1 MHTFKQEDNRK
12 MKLGDK
18 VRFVSEVGGGTVTG
32 FQGKNVVLVEDED
45 GFEIPMLRQEVV
57 VIDEEKE
64 RKALP
69 KEEKEEKGES
79 QTLEQEPC
87 DRPITF
93 RAKPIERA
101 GGNVLNVMLA
111 IVPSTQHHSLYN
123 LYIINDCNYQ
133 LSVQLLREQGM
144 GWMVVYQDTLI
155 PNSKIRVCEL
165 HIDEVNEWEH
175 LCVQL
180 LASKVDKPFA
190 LKMPQARHIRL
201 QPMKFHRPA
210 TFMHTPFFS
219 EDAWLI
225 EVVKEEEKPV

>member
-1 MHTFKQEDNRK
+1 

-57 VIDEEKE
+57 VIDVEKE

-69 KEEKEEKGES
+69 KEEEEEKGA
-79 QTLEQEPC
+79 EQAPELEPC

-101 GGNVLNVMLA
+101 GGNLLNVMLA
-111 IVPSTQHHSLYN
+111 IVPSVQHHSLYN
-123 LYIINDCNYQ
+123 LYIVNDCNYQ

-144 GWMVVYQDTLI
+144 GWLMAYQGIMV
-155 PNSKIRVCEL
+155 PNSKIKVCEL
-165 HIDEVNEWEH
+165 HIDEANEWEH

-180 LASKVDKPFA
+180 MASKADRPFA
-190 LKMPQARHIRL
+190 LKMPYASHVRL
-201 QPMKFHRPA
+201 QPMKYHRPA

-219 EDAWLI
+219 EDAWLV
-225 EVVKEEEKPV
+225 EVVKERE

>member
-1 MHTFKQEDNRK
+1 

-45 GFEIPMLRQEVV
+45 GFEIPMMCHEVV

-69 KEEKEEKGES
+69 KEDKEENKGES
-79 QTLEQEPC
+79 QAPELEPC

-101 GGNVLNVMLA
+101 GGNLLSAMLA
-111 IVPSTQHHSLYN
+111 IVPSVQHHSLYN

-133 LSVQLLREQGM
+133 LFVQLLREQGM
-144 GWMVVYQDTLI
+144 GWLMAYQGTLP
-155 PNSKIRVCEL
+155 PNSKIKVCEL

-180 LASKVDKPFA
+180 LAGKVDRPFA
-190 LKMPQARHIRL
+190 LKMPQTRTIRL

-219 EDAWLI
+219 EDAWLL
-225 EVVKEEEKPV
+225 EVVKEQE